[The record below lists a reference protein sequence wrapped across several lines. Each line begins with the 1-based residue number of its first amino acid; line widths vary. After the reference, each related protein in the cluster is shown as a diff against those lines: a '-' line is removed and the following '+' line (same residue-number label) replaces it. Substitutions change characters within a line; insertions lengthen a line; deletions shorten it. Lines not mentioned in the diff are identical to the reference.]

1 MYLLDTNIWLER
13 LLGQPKANQVGQLL
27 GLVSSDKIFIT
38 DFAFHSLC
46 VILLRLRKQQAL
58 LDFVQDLFV
67 NGDVSLVSIPPDKTP
82 ELVKAM
88 KRYRL
93 DFDDA
98 YQYLAAKLEGLTLVT
113 FDKDLKRRP
122 LGGRTPAQIVASLK

>member
-27 GLVSSDKIFIT
+27 DLIPSDEIFIT

-46 VILLRLRKQQAL
+46 VILIRLKKQQAL
-58 LDFVQDLFV
+58 LDFVEDLFV
-67 NGDVSLVSIPPDKTP
+67 GGDVSLVSVPSDKTP

-88 KRYRL
+88 KRYKL

-98 YQYLAAKLEGLTLVT
+98 YQYLAAKLHGLTLVT
-113 FDKDLKRRP
+113 FDRDLKRSP
-122 LGGRTPAQIVASLK
+122 LGGRTPAQIIASLK

>member
-27 GLVSSDKIFIT
+27 GLISSDEIFIT

-46 VILLRLRKQQAL
+46 VILIRLKKQQAL
-58 LDFVQDLFV
+58 LNFVQDLFID
-67 NGDVSLVSIPPDKTP
+67 GDVSLVSIPPDKTP
-82 ELVKAM
+82 ELVKTM
-88 KRYRL
+88 RQHKL

-98 YQYLAAKLEGLTLVT
+98 YQYIAAKLHGLTLIT

-122 LGGRTPAQIVASLK
+122 LGGRTPAQVIASLK

>member
-1 MYLLDTNIWLER
+1 MAHKLIRNVSSGY
-13 LLGQPKANQVGQLL
+13 QHQANEVGQLL
-27 GLVSSDKIFIT
+27 SLIPSDEIVIT

-46 VILLRLRKQQAL
+46 VILTRLRKQLAL

-67 NGDVSLVSIPPDKTP
+67 DGDVSLVSIPPDKTP
-82 ELVKAM
+82 EIVKTM

-98 YQYLAAKLEGLTLVT
+98 YQYLAARLNGLTLVT
-113 FDKDLKRRP
+113 FDKDLKRKP
-122 LGGRTPAQIVASLK
+122 LGGQTPAQIIASLK

>member
-13 LLGQPKANQVGQLL
+13 LLGQPKANEVGQLL
-27 GLVSSDKIFIT
+27 GLIPSDEILIT

-46 VILLRLRKQQAL
+46 VILLRLKKQQAL

-67 NGDVSLVSIPPDKTP
+67 DGDVSLVSIPPDKTP
-82 ELVKAM
+82 ELAKAM
-88 KRYRL
+88 RRYKL

-98 YQYLAAKLEGLTLVT
+98 YQYIAAHLHGLTLVT
-113 FDKDLKRRP
+113 FDKDLKRKL
-122 LGGRTPAQIVASLK
+122 LGGQTPAQIIASLE

>member
-13 LLGQPKANQVGQLL
+13 LLGQPKANQVGHLL
-27 GLVSSDKIFIT
+27 GLIPSDEIFIS

-46 VILLRLRKQQAL
+46 VILIRLKKQQAL
-58 LDFVQDLFV
+58 LNFAQDLFID
-67 NGDVSLVSIPPDKTP
+67 GDVSLVSIPPDKTP
-82 ELVKAM
+82 DLIKAM
-88 KRYRL
+88 KRYKL

-98 YQYLAAKLEGLTLVT
+98 YQYLAAKLHGLTLVT

-122 LGGRTPAQIVASLK
+122 LGGRTPAQIIASLK

>member
-13 LLGQPKANQVGQLL
+13 LLGQPKANEVGQLL
-27 GLVSSDKIFIT
+27 SLIPSDEIFIT

-46 VILLRLRKQQAL
+46 VILIRLKKQLAL

-67 NGDVSLVSIPPDKTP
+67 AGDVLLVSIPPDKTP
-82 ELVKAM
+82 ELIKAM

-98 YQYLAAKLEGLTLVT
+98 YQYLAAKLNGLTLVT
-113 FDKDLKRRP
+113 FDKDLKRKP
-122 LGGRTPAQIVASLK
+122 LGGQTPAQIIASLK

>member
-13 LLGQPKANQVGQLL
+13 LLGQPKANEVGQLL
-27 GLVSSDKIFIT
+27 GLIPSDEILIT

-46 VILLRLRKQQAL
+46 VILIRLRKQQAL
-58 LDFVQDLFV
+58 LDLVQDLFV
-67 NGDVSLVSIPPDKTP
+67 DGDVSLVSVPPDKTP

-88 KRYRL
+88 RRYKL

-98 YQYLAAKLEGLTLVT
+98 YQYLAARLTGLTLVT
-113 FDKDLKRRP
+113 FDKDLKRKP
-122 LGGRTPAQIVASLK
+122 LGGQTPAQIIASLK

>member
-27 GLVSSDKIFIT
+27 GLIPSDEIFIT

-46 VILLRLRKQQAL
+46 VILIRLKRQQAL
-58 LDFVQDLFV
+58 LNFVQDLFID
-67 NGDVSLVSIPPDKTP
+67 GDVSLVSIPPDKTP

-88 KRYRL
+88 RRYRL

-98 YQYLAAKLEGLTLVT
+98 YQYLAAKLHGLTLVT

-122 LGGRTPAQIVASLK
+122 LGGRTPAQVIASLK

>member
-13 LLGQPKANQVGQLL
+13 LLEQPKANEVGQLL
-27 GLVSSDKIFIT
+27 GLIPSDEIFIA

-46 VILLRLRKQQAL
+46 IILIRLKKQQAL
-58 LDFVQDLFV
+58 LDFVQDLFID
-67 NGDVSLVSIPPDKTP
+67 GDVSLVSISPDKTP

-88 KRYRL
+88 KRYKL

-98 YQYLAAKLEGLTLVT
+98 YQYFSAKLSGLTLVT
-113 FDKDLKRRP
+113 FDKDLKRNP
-122 LGGRTPAQIVASLK
+122 LGGRTPAQIIASLK